1 MKKNIFARWR
11 YVRVARER
19 RRKKSGWREKSTLVA
34 RSGFERNNLRWQ
46 HRRRQNS
53 IHNQKRRLRRE
64 RSESFDFVDD
74 ENTKY
79 NVDVLK
85 KFIDNKNDFGFIA
98 KINNKIVG
106 FAFGYILLK
115 PDGRKVFYLDAID
128 VMPDYQGK
136 GYGTGL
142 ISFARDYAKTID
154 CYKMYLITN
163 RSNISAC
170 KCYEKAGG
178 INKVDDEIIYV
189 YDFKEKN

>member
-1 MKKNIFARWR
+1 MEYKLL
-11 YVRVARER
+11 E
-19 RRKKSGWREKSTLVA
+19 EQDL
-34 RSGFERNNLRWQ
+34 ELM
-46 HRRRQNS
+46 
-53 IHNQKRRLRRE
+53 L
-64 RSESFDFVDD
+64 DFVDD

-128 VMPDYQGK
+128 VMPDFQGK

-154 CYKMYLITN
+154 CYEMF
-163 RSNISAC
+163 
-170 KCYEKAGG
+170 
-178 INKVDDEIIYV
+178 DIII
-189 YDFKEKN
+189 

>member
-1 MKKNIFARWR
+1 M
-11 YVRVARER
+11 
-19 RRKKSGWREKSTLVA
+19 
-34 RSGFERNNLRWQ
+34 
-46 HRRRQNS
+46 
-53 IHNQKRRLRRE
+53 NQGR
-64 RSESFDFVDD
+64 
-74 ENTKY
+74 
-79 NVDVLK
+79 
-85 KFIDNKNDFGFIA
+85 INDFGFIA

-128 VMPDYQGK
+128 VMPDFQGK

-154 CYKMYLITN
+154 CYEMFLITN

-178 INKVDDEIIYV
+178 INDADDEVVYV
-189 YDFKEKN
+189 YDFREEN